1 MRWILKIALFPI
13 SLLLSIL
20 TAFLTFL
27 LDIGTTI
34 LYVLFVD
41 NTGRIYSLCNL
52 IDIICS
58 VGKQAL

>member
-52 IDIICS
+52 VDIICG
-58 VGKQAL
+58 VGK